1 MASGDNVD
9 VIEVVETTSFPVPAQ
24 PTVDHL
30 RPEQS
35 TVEEDYKSIGEKIT
49 SFDSSVVQHGT
60 TGGKTLVG
68 VSRNK
73 SERERK
79 IGHRRVGV
87 GGEITY
93 KKIQT
98 TQIMGSIQLGIQHAV
113 GGLASKPERDL
124 LMQDFMTVETTN
136 FPSEGSNHTPAH
148 HFSEFKFKNY
158 APIAF
163 RYFRDLFGIQP
174 DDFLMSMC
182 SAPLRELSNPGASG
196 SIFYLTDDDEFII
209 KTVQHKEGE
218 FLQTLLP
225 GYYMNLNQNPR
236 TLLPKFFGLY
246 CYRCNS
252 KNVRLIAMNN
262 LLPSSVKLHQKYD
275 LKGSTY
281 KRKASK
287 TERSKSSPTYKDLD
301 FIEHH
306 PEGIFLEADT
316 YGALVKT
323 IQRDCRVLESFKIM
337 DYSLLVGIHNLDQ
350 AVKEKAQEQ
359 RLSAS
364 ADEEI
369 DEMGG
374 ESDGFIQSEREKQK
388 EDRIGAAALNRSRS
402 INRQRLVAHSTAME
416 SIQAESEPIDEED
429 DVPSG
434 GIPARN
440 ARGERLLLF
449 LGIIDILQSY
459 RLKKKLEHTW
469 KSMIHDG
476 DTVSV
481 HRPGFYAQR
490 FQDFMAKTVFK
501 KIPSLDLPEIKGNH
515 RKFRNLV
522 TSYIALK
529 HSPSKRKSISRPL
542 RPLEGDFDSTAVAA
556 TGGSTMHATSPT
568 KAVSPPDPAISAT
581 NVAASV
587 PIAPSPPV
595 NLAAGPLSPPPLTL
609 ATGQGP
615 HHEHPPGAAPTVKVT
630 SYPAVL
636 KGRSAASPPNPN
648 LVPSGKIPPPVPPR
662 GTGASRTARS
672 SEDHR
677 AASTAA
683 STTSSV
689 TSSRGDEAAIIT
701 RYRLHDSSCDLH
713 RSLLS
718 DHSCTSTSITTA
730 KTVASTITAATSIK
744 TTSATSNALHAHT
757 STSNTCR
764 VTDRDRIGGE
774 AGRIRLM
781 DSIQHWHTQEL
792 DEDEEEFVSVVKIE
806 DAYFI
811 KTSLHPL
818 RPDRGIRRSSHLK
831 DFNETGNDNYEVS
844 KKGTEKRG
852 DTKTDHLAKFT
863 YFLNPSSRADLM
875 NYKMSRKDKKY
886 SETYYERVKRKQKN
900 LEASITT
907 VSHLR
912 KPVEDARTHHIHT
925 SYMEAAE
932 EWTNYNQKILKF
944 ASIKKDSILL
954 QKIRE
959 KSKRRKRIAPEPS
972 MKKRTSKRETFNGN
986 LAEIEKTDAKRENEK
1001 LSLKMSSLG
1010 NKSGYQIQEKSNKN
1024 DTGFT
1029 SKRKES
1035 AIRCD
1040 ETKQN
1045 CPSGRDNNYLDKK
1058 KNISKNIND
1067 EQINNTGGFKGIFA
1081 NSYKAENMEDRI
1093 VHEGISKF
1101 DRQANERFKKYKNES
1116 PKSDCKSCDGN
1127 SYFREEES
1135 SFDIKKTN
1143 SKDVKQDKLLN
1154 TIKREEFIFS
1164 SFENDIRSRN
1174 SDVLKCSVFEKVK
1187 NFEKI
1192 KMDVRGKTKDARREV
1207 HLDNLNYGNEIDAIK
1222 RKFALPV
1229 NEIRLN
1235 QEEEKI
1241 VLKGR
1246 LINTDVK
1253 HKRQTFKSLSSSHC
1267 DNLSFNSEF
1276 GMLKP
1281 NVSFLHTYRKTRS
1294 FTCGTLPSTCS
1305 TPPPPFDDAVRSN
1318 DQTLAS
1324 GGHLQ
1329 QGSATPILTSNLF
1342 STHSKQNKVVHHV
1355 TLTKTYHDTV
1365 SISDVHLESSGSG
1378 SGSGGRETKSS
1389 LSVESG
1395 GSSSR
1400 GGGGLTWT
1408 PPAGSAEGSTPTW
1421 TEGTPSFTESS
1432 SSGDIGK
1439 LLYALNIYYG
1449 S

>member
-9 VIEVVETTSFPVPAQ
+9 VIEVVETTSFPVPVQ
-24 PTVDHL
+24 PVVDHL
-30 RPEQS
+30 KPEQS
-35 TVEEDYKSIGEKIT
+35 IVEEDYKSTGEKT
-49 SFDSSVVQHGT
+49 TAFDSLVVQHGT
-60 TGGKTLVG
+60 TGGRNPAG

-252 KNVRLIAMNN
+252 KNVRLVAMNN

-350 AVKEKAQEQ
+350 AAKEKAQEQ

-364 ADEEI
+364 ADEEV
-369 DEMGG
+369 DETGG
-374 ESDGFIQSEREKQK
+374 ESDGFIQTEREKQR

-529 HSPSKRKSISRPL
+529 HSPSKRKSISRPI
-542 RPLEGDFDSTAVAA
+542 RPLEGDFDST
-556 TGGSTMHATSPT
+556 G
-568 KAVSPPDPAISAT
+568 
-581 NVAASV
+581 
-587 PIAPSPPV
+587 
-595 NLAAGPLSPPPLTL
+595 
-609 ATGQGP
+609 
-615 HHEHPPGAAPTVKVT
+615 
-630 SYPAVL
+630 
-636 KGRSAASPPNPN
+636 
-648 LVPSGKIPPPVPPR
+648 
-662 GTGASRTARS
+662 
-672 SEDHR
+672 
-677 AASTAA
+677 
-683 STTSSV
+683 
-689 TSSRGDEAAIIT
+689 
-701 RYRLHDSSCDLH
+701 
-713 RSLLS
+713 
-718 DHSCTSTSITTA
+718 
-730 KTVASTITAATSIK
+730 
-744 TTSATSNALHAHT
+744 
-757 STSNTCR
+757 
-764 VTDRDRIGGE
+764 
-774 AGRIRLM
+774 
-781 DSIQHWHTQEL
+781 
-792 DEDEEEFVSVVKIE
+792 
-806 DAYFI
+806 
-811 KTSLHPL
+811 
-818 RPDRGIRRSSHLK
+818 
-831 DFNETGNDNYEVS
+831 
-844 KKGTEKRG
+844 
-852 DTKTDHLAKFT
+852 
-863 YFLNPSSRADLM
+863 
-875 NYKMSRKDKKY
+875 
-886 SETYYERVKRKQKN
+886 
-900 LEASITT
+900 
-907 VSHLR
+907 
-912 KPVEDARTHHIHT
+912 
-925 SYMEAAE
+925 
-932 EWTNYNQKILKF
+932 
-944 ASIKKDSILL
+944 
-954 QKIRE
+954 
-959 KSKRRKRIAPEPS
+959 
-972 MKKRTSKRETFNGN
+972 
-986 LAEIEKTDAKRENEK
+986 
-1001 LSLKMSSLG
+1001 
-1010 NKSGYQIQEKSNKN
+1010 
-1024 DTGFT
+1024 
-1029 SKRKES
+1029 
-1035 AIRCD
+1035 
-1040 ETKQN
+1040 
-1045 CPSGRDNNYLDKK
+1045 
-1058 KNISKNIND
+1058 
-1067 EQINNTGGFKGIFA
+1067 
-1081 NSYKAENMEDRI
+1081 
-1093 VHEGISKF
+1093 
-1101 DRQANERFKKYKNES
+1101 
-1116 PKSDCKSCDGN
+1116 
-1127 SYFREEES
+1127 
-1135 SFDIKKTN
+1135 
-1143 SKDVKQDKLLN
+1143 
-1154 TIKREEFIFS
+1154 
-1164 SFENDIRSRN
+1164 
-1174 SDVLKCSVFEKVK
+1174 
-1187 NFEKI
+1187 
-1192 KMDVRGKTKDARREV
+1192 
-1207 HLDNLNYGNEIDAIK
+1207 
-1222 RKFALPV
+1222 
-1229 NEIRLN
+1229 
-1235 QEEEKI
+1235 
-1241 VLKGR
+1241 
-1246 LINTDVK
+1246 
-1253 HKRQTFKSLSSSHC
+1253 
-1267 DNLSFNSEF
+1267 
-1276 GMLKP
+1276 
-1281 NVSFLHTYRKTRS
+1281 
-1294 FTCGTLPSTCS
+1294 GTLPSTCS

-1329 QGSATPILTSNLF
+1329 QSGATTILASSLSSA
-1342 STHSKQNKVVHHV
+1342 HSKQNKVVHHHV

-1365 SISDVHLESSGSG
+1365 RKRRIISDVHLESSGSG

-1432 SSGDIGK
+1432 SSGDIGCPTTPIK
-1439 LLYALNIYYG
+1439 GNQRQDDGGRIAATVEEALASLTTEMRRTSQGGQHQLEQSTTFSLYRHIRTSLKRSSSNHVAIMRNVQKALNIRRAP
-1449 S
+1449 

>member
-9 VIEVVETTSFPVPAQ
+9 VIEVVETSFTGPAQ
-24 PTVDHL
+24 VTEDHL

-35 TVEEDYKSIGEKIT
+35 TDEDNKSTGDKVT
-49 SFDSSVVQHGT
+49 AFDGSVIQHGP
-60 TGGKTLVG
+60 GGPKTPAG

-252 KNVRLIAMNN
+252 KNVRLVAMNN
-262 LLPSSVKLHQKYD
+262 LLPSAVKLHQKYD

-287 TERSKSSPTYKDLD
+287 SERSKSSPTYKDLD
-301 FIEHH
+301 FMEHH

-316 YGALVKT
+316 YNALVKT

-350 AVKEKAQEQ
+350 AAREKAQEQ

-364 ADEEI
+364 AEE
-369 DEMGG
+369 EVGEVGG
-374 ESDGFIQSEREKQK
+374 ESAGFIQAERERDR
-388 EDRIGAAALNRSRS
+388 EDRIGTSALNRSRS

-429 DVPSG
+429 DVPSPG

-529 HSPSKRKSISRPL
+529 HSPSKRKSITRPL
-542 RPLEGDFDSTAVAA
+542 RPLDGDFDSTAVPT
-556 TGGSTMHATSPT
+556 TGTSTMHATSPT
-568 KAVSPPDPAISAT
+568 KA
-581 NVAASV
+581 
-587 PIAPSPPV
+587 
-595 NLAAGPLSPPPLTL
+595 G
-609 ATGQGP
+609 
-615 HHEHPPGAAPTVKVT
+615 
-630 SYPAVL
+630 
-636 KGRSAASPPNPN
+636 
-648 LVPSGKIPPPVPPR
+648 
-662 GTGASRTARS
+662 
-672 SEDHR
+672 
-677 AASTAA
+677 
-683 STTSSV
+683 
-689 TSSRGDEAAIIT
+689 
-701 RYRLHDSSCDLH
+701 
-713 RSLLS
+713 
-718 DHSCTSTSITTA
+718 
-730 KTVASTITAATSIK
+730 
-744 TTSATSNALHAHT
+744 
-757 STSNTCR
+757 
-764 VTDRDRIGGE
+764 
-774 AGRIRLM
+774 
-781 DSIQHWHTQEL
+781 
-792 DEDEEEFVSVVKIE
+792 
-806 DAYFI
+806 
-811 KTSLHPL
+811 
-818 RPDRGIRRSSHLK
+818 
-831 DFNETGNDNYEVS
+831 
-844 KKGTEKRG
+844 
-852 DTKTDHLAKFT
+852 
-863 YFLNPSSRADLM
+863 
-875 NYKMSRKDKKY
+875 
-886 SETYYERVKRKQKN
+886 
-900 LEASITT
+900 
-907 VSHLR
+907 
-912 KPVEDARTHHIHT
+912 
-925 SYMEAAE
+925 
-932 EWTNYNQKILKF
+932 
-944 ASIKKDSILL
+944 
-954 QKIRE
+954 
-959 KSKRRKRIAPEPS
+959 
-972 MKKRTSKRETFNGN
+972 
-986 LAEIEKTDAKRENEK
+986 
-1001 LSLKMSSLG
+1001 
-1010 NKSGYQIQEKSNKN
+1010 
-1024 DTGFT
+1024 
-1029 SKRKES
+1029 
-1035 AIRCD
+1035 
-1040 ETKQN
+1040 
-1045 CPSGRDNNYLDKK
+1045 
-1058 KNISKNIND
+1058 
-1067 EQINNTGGFKGIFA
+1067 
-1081 NSYKAENMEDRI
+1081 
-1093 VHEGISKF
+1093 
-1101 DRQANERFKKYKNES
+1101 
-1116 PKSDCKSCDGN
+1116 
-1127 SYFREEES
+1127 
-1135 SFDIKKTN
+1135 
-1143 SKDVKQDKLLN
+1143 
-1154 TIKREEFIFS
+1154 
-1164 SFENDIRSRN
+1164 
-1174 SDVLKCSVFEKVK
+1174 
-1187 NFEKI
+1187 
-1192 KMDVRGKTKDARREV
+1192 
-1207 HLDNLNYGNEIDAIK
+1207 
-1222 RKFALPV
+1222 
-1229 NEIRLN
+1229 
-1235 QEEEKI
+1235 
-1241 VLKGR
+1241 
-1246 LINTDVK
+1246 
-1253 HKRQTFKSLSSSHC
+1253 
-1267 DNLSFNSEF
+1267 
-1276 GMLKP
+1276 
-1281 NVSFLHTYRKTRS
+1281 
-1294 FTCGTLPSTCS
+1294 GTLPSTCS

-1324 GGHLQ
+1324 GGHPQ
-1329 QGSATPILTSNLF
+1329 HGATATVLTSSL
-1342 STHSKQNKVVHHV
+1342 STPQSKQNRVPHHV
-1355 TLTKTYHDTV
+1355 TLTKTYHDAV

-1395 GSSSR
+1395 GSSR

-1432 SSGDIGK
+1432 SSGDAGCPTTPIRGSQRHDDGGRIAATVEE
-1439 LLYALNIYYG
+1439 ALASLTTEMRRTNGNAKDVEQRSSLSMYTQVRTSFKRASMNRI
-1449 S
+1449 SMMRNMQRVLSIQRREL

>member
-9 VIEVVETTSFPVPAQ
+9 VIEVVETSFTGPAQ
-24 PTVDHL
+24 ATEDHL
-30 RPEQS
+30 RPEQYADEDNKS
-35 TVEEDYKSIGEKIT
+35 TGDKVT
-49 SFDSSVVQHGT
+49 AFDSSINQHGT
-60 TGGKTLVG
+60 TGPKTPVG

-252 KNVRLIAMNN
+252 KNVRLVAMNN

-287 TERSKSSPTYKDLD
+287 SERSKSSPTYKDLD
-301 FIEHH
+301 FMEHH

-316 YGALVKT
+316 YSALVKT

-350 AVKEKAQEQ
+350 AAREKAEQ

-364 ADEEI
+364 AEEEI
-369 DEMGG
+369 GEVGG
-374 ESDGFIQSEREKQK
+374 ESAAFTQAERERER
-388 EDRIGAAALNRSRS
+388 EDRIGASALNRSRS

-429 DVPSG
+429 DVPSPG

-449 LGIIDILQSY
+449 VGIIDILQSY

-529 HSPSKRKSISRPL
+529 HSPSKRKSITRPL
-542 RPLEGDFDSTAVAA
+542 RPLDGDFDSTAVPT
-556 TGGSTMHATSPT
+556 TGTSTMHATSPT
-568 KAVSPPDPAISAT
+568 KAVTPTDPAISTTSTVMSTGSA
-581 NVAASV
+581 
-587 PIAPSPPV
+587 PIATSTPV
-595 NLAAGPLSPPPLTL
+595 NFASGPVSPPPLTL
-609 ATGQGP
+609 AAGP
-615 HHEHPPGAAPTVKVT
+615 GPIPHQEQPVTTSAAKVT

-636 KGRSAASPPNPN
+636 KGRTAASPPNPN

-662 GTGASRTARS
+662 GTGQSRTARS
-672 SEDHR
+672 SEEHR
-677 AASTAA
+677 GPATAT
-683 STTSSV
+683 STSSMA
-689 TSSRGDEAAIIT
+689 SSRG
-701 RYRLHDSSCDLH
+701 
-713 RSLLS
+713 
-718 DHSCTSTSITTA
+718 
-730 KTVASTITAATSIK
+730 
-744 TTSATSNALHAHT
+744 
-757 STSNTCR
+757 
-764 VTDRDRIGGE
+764 
-774 AGRIRLM
+774 
-781 DSIQHWHTQEL
+781 
-792 DEDEEEFVSVVKIE
+792 
-806 DAYFI
+806 
-811 KTSLHPL
+811 
-818 RPDRGIRRSSHLK
+818 
-831 DFNETGNDNYEVS
+831 
-844 KKGTEKRG
+844 
-852 DTKTDHLAKFT
+852 
-863 YFLNPSSRADLM
+863 
-875 NYKMSRKDKKY
+875 
-886 SETYYERVKRKQKN
+886 
-900 LEASITT
+900 
-907 VSHLR
+907 
-912 KPVEDARTHHIHT
+912 
-925 SYMEAAE
+925 
-932 EWTNYNQKILKF
+932 
-944 ASIKKDSILL
+944 
-954 QKIRE
+954 
-959 KSKRRKRIAPEPS
+959 
-972 MKKRTSKRETFNGN
+972 
-986 LAEIEKTDAKRENEK
+986 
-1001 LSLKMSSLG
+1001 
-1010 NKSGYQIQEKSNKN
+1010 
-1024 DTGFT
+1024 
-1029 SKRKES
+1029 
-1035 AIRCD
+1035 
-1040 ETKQN
+1040 
-1045 CPSGRDNNYLDKK
+1045 
-1058 KNISKNIND
+1058 
-1067 EQINNTGGFKGIFA
+1067 
-1081 NSYKAENMEDRI
+1081 
-1093 VHEGISKF
+1093 
-1101 DRQANERFKKYKNES
+1101 
-1116 PKSDCKSCDGN
+1116 
-1127 SYFREEES
+1127 
-1135 SFDIKKTN
+1135 
-1143 SKDVKQDKLLN
+1143 
-1154 TIKREEFIFS
+1154 
-1164 SFENDIRSRN
+1164 
-1174 SDVLKCSVFEKVK
+1174 
-1187 NFEKI
+1187 
-1192 KMDVRGKTKDARREV
+1192 
-1207 HLDNLNYGNEIDAIK
+1207 
-1222 RKFALPV
+1222 
-1229 NEIRLN
+1229 
-1235 QEEEKI
+1235 
-1241 VLKGR
+1241 
-1246 LINTDVK
+1246 
-1253 HKRQTFKSLSSSHC
+1253 
-1267 DNLSFNSEF
+1267 
-1276 GMLKP
+1276 
-1281 NVSFLHTYRKTRS
+1281 
-1294 FTCGTLPSTCS
+1294 GTLPSTCS

-1324 GGHLQ
+1324 GGQLQ
-1329 QGSATPILTSNLF
+1329 QGAPTTILASSLSSAQ
-1342 STHSKQNKVVHHV
+1342 SKQNRVVHHV
-1355 TLTKTYHDTV
+1355 TLTKTYHDAV

-1395 GSSSR
+1395 GSSR

-1432 SSGDIGK
+1432 SSGDAGCPTTPIRGSQRQDDGGRIVTTVEE
-1439 LLYALNIYYG
+1439 ALASLTTEMEILQHE
-1449 S
+1449 

>member
-9 VIEVVETTSFPVPAQ
+9 MIEVVESSTSFPGSATQPAM
-24 PTVDHL
+24 DHL
-30 RPEQS
+30 RPDQS
-35 TVEEDYKSIGEKIT
+35 TAEEDYKSIGEKT
-49 SFDSSVVQHGT
+49 TAFDSLVVQHGI
-60 TGGKTLVG
+60 TGGKTPAG

-262 LLPSSVKLHQKYD
+262 LLPSFVKLHQKYD

-287 TERSKSSPTYKDLD
+287 GERSKSSPTYKDLD

-350 AVKEKAQEQ
+350 AAKEKAQEQ

-364 ADEEI
+364 ADEEVG
-369 DEMGG
+369 EMG
-374 ESDGFIQSEREKQK
+374 ETDGFIQSEREKDR

-556 TGGSTMHATSPT
+556 TGGSAMHATSPT
-568 KAVSPPDPAISAT
+568 KAAVSLPESAISAT
-581 NVAASV
+581 NAAVTSGSV
-587 PIAPSPPV
+587 PIATSTPV
-595 NLAAGPLSPPPLTL
+595 NPVAGPLSPPPLTL
-609 ATGQGP
+609 AAGP
-615 HHEHPPGAAPTVKVT
+615 HPHEHPPGPAPAVKVT

-648 LVPSGKIPPPVPPR
+648 LVPSGKVPPPVPPR
-662 GTGASRTARS
+662 GTGPSRTSARS
-672 SEDHR
+672 SEEHR
-677 AASTAA
+677 TAGA
-683 STTSSV
+683 TTSSTTSSV
-689 TSSRGDEAAIIT
+689 TSSRG
-701 RYRLHDSSCDLH
+701 
-713 RSLLS
+713 
-718 DHSCTSTSITTA
+718 
-730 KTVASTITAATSIK
+730 
-744 TTSATSNALHAHT
+744 
-757 STSNTCR
+757 
-764 VTDRDRIGGE
+764 
-774 AGRIRLM
+774 
-781 DSIQHWHTQEL
+781 
-792 DEDEEEFVSVVKIE
+792 
-806 DAYFI
+806 
-811 KTSLHPL
+811 
-818 RPDRGIRRSSHLK
+818 
-831 DFNETGNDNYEVS
+831 
-844 KKGTEKRG
+844 
-852 DTKTDHLAKFT
+852 
-863 YFLNPSSRADLM
+863 
-875 NYKMSRKDKKY
+875 
-886 SETYYERVKRKQKN
+886 
-900 LEASITT
+900 
-907 VSHLR
+907 
-912 KPVEDARTHHIHT
+912 
-925 SYMEAAE
+925 
-932 EWTNYNQKILKF
+932 
-944 ASIKKDSILL
+944 
-954 QKIRE
+954 
-959 KSKRRKRIAPEPS
+959 
-972 MKKRTSKRETFNGN
+972 
-986 LAEIEKTDAKRENEK
+986 
-1001 LSLKMSSLG
+1001 
-1010 NKSGYQIQEKSNKN
+1010 
-1024 DTGFT
+1024 
-1029 SKRKES
+1029 
-1035 AIRCD
+1035 
-1040 ETKQN
+1040 
-1045 CPSGRDNNYLDKK
+1045 
-1058 KNISKNIND
+1058 
-1067 EQINNTGGFKGIFA
+1067 
-1081 NSYKAENMEDRI
+1081 
-1093 VHEGISKF
+1093 
-1101 DRQANERFKKYKNES
+1101 
-1116 PKSDCKSCDGN
+1116 
-1127 SYFREEES
+1127 
-1135 SFDIKKTN
+1135 
-1143 SKDVKQDKLLN
+1143 
-1154 TIKREEFIFS
+1154 
-1164 SFENDIRSRN
+1164 
-1174 SDVLKCSVFEKVK
+1174 
-1187 NFEKI
+1187 
-1192 KMDVRGKTKDARREV
+1192 
-1207 HLDNLNYGNEIDAIK
+1207 
-1222 RKFALPV
+1222 
-1229 NEIRLN
+1229 
-1235 QEEEKI
+1235 
-1241 VLKGR
+1241 
-1246 LINTDVK
+1246 
-1253 HKRQTFKSLSSSHC
+1253 
-1267 DNLSFNSEF
+1267 
-1276 GMLKP
+1276 
-1281 NVSFLHTYRKTRS
+1281 
-1294 FTCGTLPSTCS
+1294 GTLPSTCS

-1329 QGSATPILTSNLF
+1329 QGATILASNL
-1342 STHSKQNKVVHHV
+1342 SSAHSKQNKVVHHV

-1365 SISDVHLESSGSG
+1365 RKRRIISDVHLESSGSG

-1395 GSSSR
+1395 GSSR
-1400 GGGGLTWT
+1400 GGGCLTWT

-1432 SSGDIGK
+1432 SSGDIGCPTTPIK
-1439 LLYALNIYYG
+1439 GNQRQDDGGRIAATVEEALASLTTEMEILQRE
-1449 S
+1449 

>member
-9 VIEVVETTSFPVPAQ
+9 VIEVVETSFSGAQ
-24 PTVDHL
+24 QEDHL
-30 RPEQS
+30 RPDQS
-35 TVEEDYKSIGEKIT
+35 TEEDNKSTTEKVT
-49 SFDSSVVQHGT
+49 AFDNSVTQHGT
-60 TGGKTLVG
+60 AGPKTPAG

-252 KNVRLIAMNN
+252 KNVRLVAMNN
-262 LLPSSVKLHQKYD
+262 LLPSAVKLHQKYD

-287 TERSKSSPTYKDLD
+287 SERSKSSPTYKDLD
-301 FIEHH
+301 FMEHH

-350 AVKEKAQEQ
+350 AAREKAQDQ

-364 ADEEI
+364 ADEEVA
-369 DEMGG
+369 DVGG
-374 ESDGFIQSEREKQK
+374 ENAGFVQAERERER
-388 EDRIGAAALNRSRS
+388 EDRIGATALNRSRS

-429 DVPSG
+429 DVPPG

-529 HSPSKRKSISRPL
+529 HSPSKRKSITRPL
-542 RPLEGDFDSTAVAA
+542 RPLDGDFDSTAVAA
-556 TGGSTMHATSPT
+556 TGSSTMHATSPT
-568 KAVSPPDPAISAT
+568 KAAVSPTEFAISTTSTAI
-581 NVAASV
+581 SSGSI
-587 PIAPSPPV
+587 PIATSTPV
-595 NLAAGPLSPPPLTL
+595 NQPAGPVSPPPLSL
-609 ATGQGP
+609 APGGLHQ
-615 HHEHPPGAAPTVKVT
+615 EQPPVASPTAKLT
-630 SYPAVL
+630 TYPAVL

-648 LVPSGKIPPPVPPR
+648 LVPSGKVPPPVPPR
-662 GTGASRTARS
+662 GTGHSRGAAVVS
-672 SEDHR
+672 S
-677 AASTAA
+677 A
-683 STTSSV
+683 
-689 TSSRGDEAAIIT
+689 TSSRGDEAALIT
-701 RYRLHDSSCDLH
+701 RYRLHESSSLPH
-713 RSLLS
+713 RHP
-718 DHSCTSTSITTA
+718 HSNSTG
-730 KTVASTITAATSIK
+730 AALGRL
-744 TTSATSNALHAHT
+744 AVLHARS
-757 STSNTCR
+757 STPAYLPPRYESLSILGR
-764 VTDRDRIGGE
+764 VEKRIEG
-774 AGRIRLM
+774 IREEESPPRRM
-781 DSIQHWHTQEL
+781 PSRREDQYQQE
-792 DEDEEEFVSVVKIE
+792 EEEFVSVEKVDDSYVIRTSSFPFRPERGNYVSSKRRLSEAGRARDRLDEVKIRETE
-806 DAYFI
+806 DSRI
-811 KTSLHPL
+811 LGSSKEV
-818 RPDRGIRRSSHLK
+818 DRM
-831 DFNETGNDNYEVS
+831 
-844 KKGTEKRG
+844 
-852 DTKTDHLAKFT
+852 AKFT
-863 YFLNPSSRADLM
+863 YFLNPASRPELM
-875 NYKMSRKDKKY
+875 NYKMSRKDKKH
-886 SETYYERVKRKQKN
+886 SETYYERMRRKQRE

-907 VSHLR
+907 SLNYRRGSEDGRRVGGQARGMLRRGTDSSESEKPRASSVKGDAPAQKERILR
-912 KPVEDARTHHIHT
+912 KASKKVESVRDGRLLRRIKGKSARRNKKLAPTPSSRKEAFRSTASLGRELNDDEET
-925 SYMEAAE
+925 SVERKGE
-932 EWTNYNQKILKF
+932 V
-944 ASIKKDSILL
+944 ASQRDDYLNEKYSHGQQDIRNEKNTIPLPDST
-954 QKIRE
+954 RPNENE
-959 KSKRRKRIAPEPS
+959 KSKPRRQE
-972 MKKRTSKRETFNGN
+972 
-986 LAEIEKTDAKRENEK
+986 
-1001 LSLKMSSLG
+1001 
-1010 NKSGYQIQEKSNKN
+1010 EKSALITKSNEGKLV
-1024 DTGFT
+1024 
-1029 SKRKES
+1029 S
-1035 AIRCD
+1035 AED
-1040 ETKQN
+1040 E
-1045 CPSGRDNNYLDKK
+1045 GKK
-1058 KNISKNIND
+1058 KSSSGESIEGRFRVIKVQEACWAERTI
-1067 EQINNTGGFKGIFA
+1067 EQIDLIGKSLVTNKVEIF
-1081 NSYKAENMEDRI
+1081 
-1093 VHEGISKF
+1093 
-1101 DRQANERFKKYKNES
+1101 QANETRAYNLSRCKT
-1116 PKSDCKSCDGN
+1116 SDERSQ
-1127 SYFREEES
+1127 
-1135 SFDIKKTN
+1135 SFDDTISSNERHKGSSIDDESCKL
-1143 SKDVKQDKLLN
+1143 SQPLVHRKD
-1154 TIKREEFIFS
+1154 IS
-1164 SFENDIRSRN
+1164 
-1174 SDVLKCSVFEKVK
+1174 
-1187 NFEKI
+1187 
-1192 KMDVRGKTKDARREV
+1192 
-1207 HLDNLNYGNEIDAIK
+1207 AIK
-1222 RKFALPV
+1222 GKLEGRKNSTEPIENSGEARK
-1229 NEIRLN
+1229 EIKVSKLVPN
-1235 QEEEKI
+1235 ATTLEY
-1241 VLKGR
+1241 
-1246 LINTDVK
+1246 
-1253 HKRQTFKSLSSSHC
+1253 TF
-1267 DNLSFNSEF
+1267 SE
-1276 GMLKP
+1276 
-1281 NVSFLHTYRKTRS
+1281 
-1294 FTCGTLPSTCS
+1294 CGTLPSTCS

-1329 QGSATPILTSNLF
+1329 QGAAPTILTSSL
-1342 STHSKQNKVVHHV
+1342 SSAHHKQNKVVHHV

-1395 GSSSR
+1395 GSGR
-1400 GGGGLTWT
+1400 GGGGLNWT

-1432 SSGDIGK
+1432 SSGDAGCPTTPIRGSHRQDDGGRIAATVEEALASLTTEMRQTK
-1439 LLYALNIYYG
+1439 HNAQRLEQSTSYSMYRQVRTSFKQANSKHVAIMRSMQRALNIQRQEP
-1449 S
+1449 

>member
-35 TVEEDYKSIGEKIT
+35 TVEEDYKLTGEKIT
-49 SFDSSVVQHGT
+49 AFDNSIIQHGT
-60 TGGKTLVG
+60 TGGKIPVG

-252 KNVRLIAMNN
+252 KNVRLVAMNN
-262 LLPSSVKLHQKYD
+262 LLPSFVKLHQKYD

-350 AVKEKAQEQ
+350 AAKEKAQEQ

-374 ESDGFIQSEREKQK
+374 ESDGFIQSEREKQR

-568 KAVSPPDPAISAT
+568 KAVSPSDPAISAT

-587 PIAPSPPV
+587 PIATSTPV

-609 ATGQGP
+609 AAGQGP
-615 HHEHPPGAAPTVKVT
+615 HHEHPPGAAPTVKIT

-689 TSSRGDEAAIIT
+689 TSSRG
-701 RYRLHDSSCDLH
+701 
-713 RSLLS
+713 
-718 DHSCTSTSITTA
+718 
-730 KTVASTITAATSIK
+730 
-744 TTSATSNALHAHT
+744 
-757 STSNTCR
+757 
-764 VTDRDRIGGE
+764 
-774 AGRIRLM
+774 
-781 DSIQHWHTQEL
+781 
-792 DEDEEEFVSVVKIE
+792 
-806 DAYFI
+806 
-811 KTSLHPL
+811 
-818 RPDRGIRRSSHLK
+818 
-831 DFNETGNDNYEVS
+831 
-844 KKGTEKRG
+844 
-852 DTKTDHLAKFT
+852 
-863 YFLNPSSRADLM
+863 
-875 NYKMSRKDKKY
+875 
-886 SETYYERVKRKQKN
+886 
-900 LEASITT
+900 
-907 VSHLR
+907 
-912 KPVEDARTHHIHT
+912 
-925 SYMEAAE
+925 
-932 EWTNYNQKILKF
+932 
-944 ASIKKDSILL
+944 
-954 QKIRE
+954 
-959 KSKRRKRIAPEPS
+959 
-972 MKKRTSKRETFNGN
+972 
-986 LAEIEKTDAKRENEK
+986 
-1001 LSLKMSSLG
+1001 
-1010 NKSGYQIQEKSNKN
+1010 
-1024 DTGFT
+1024 
-1029 SKRKES
+1029 
-1035 AIRCD
+1035 
-1040 ETKQN
+1040 
-1045 CPSGRDNNYLDKK
+1045 
-1058 KNISKNIND
+1058 
-1067 EQINNTGGFKGIFA
+1067 
-1081 NSYKAENMEDRI
+1081 
-1093 VHEGISKF
+1093 
-1101 DRQANERFKKYKNES
+1101 
-1116 PKSDCKSCDGN
+1116 
-1127 SYFREEES
+1127 
-1135 SFDIKKTN
+1135 
-1143 SKDVKQDKLLN
+1143 
-1154 TIKREEFIFS
+1154 
-1164 SFENDIRSRN
+1164 
-1174 SDVLKCSVFEKVK
+1174 
-1187 NFEKI
+1187 
-1192 KMDVRGKTKDARREV
+1192 
-1207 HLDNLNYGNEIDAIK
+1207 
-1222 RKFALPV
+1222 
-1229 NEIRLN
+1229 
-1235 QEEEKI
+1235 
-1241 VLKGR
+1241 
-1246 LINTDVK
+1246 
-1253 HKRQTFKSLSSSHC
+1253 
-1267 DNLSFNSEF
+1267 
-1276 GMLKP
+1276 
-1281 NVSFLHTYRKTRS
+1281 
-1294 FTCGTLPSTCS
+1294 GTLPSTCS

-1432 SSGDIGK
+1432 SSGDIGCPTTPIK
-1439 LLYALNIYYG
+1439 GNQRQDDGGRIAATVEEALA
-1449 S
+1449 SLTTEMTHL